1 MFMRYLALTEKDRKE
16 MRSKIG
22 IESIDELYDDFPI
35 PDFGDLPGGI
45 MGELELERK
54 MLSLAQKNFSANM
67 FFLGAGC
74 YWHHVPATV
83 DYVIQRSEFLTC
95 YTPYQPELSQGTL
108 MAMFEFQTM
117 ICALTGMDVANASMY
132 DGPTALAEAALM
144 AMRLTKRK
152 NVYVSEGLNPEYL
165 RVLSTYIGE
174 DRIKTNSVDADAACF
189 IVQVPDFFGQ
199 IRKIS
204 ALRERCIKLDVL
216 LVVVV
221 TEIVSLGLLPPP
233 SAADIVVGEGQSI
246 GMPMSFGGPHLGFF
260 ACRQKYIRQ
269 MPGRLCGQTVD
280 QAGRRAFTL
289 TLNTREQH
297 IRRERATSNICT
309 NQGLTALAFTVHM
322 SLLGE
327 IGFKTLARINHEKAC
342 ILADMLS
349 KIRGVKLIN
358 DNFFNEFVIELP
370 VAAQTVVDKM
380 AKKGIVAGITVGE
393 NNLLL
398 AATEM
403 NTEEDIKTFVQEISA
418 AL

>member
-1 MFMRYLALTEKDRKE
+1 

-22 IESIDELYDDFPI
+22 IESIDELYEDFPI

>member
-1 MFMRYLALTEKDRKE
+1 MRYLALTEKDRKE

>member
-1 MFMRYLALTEKDRKE
+1 MRHLVLTEKDRKE

-22 IESIDELYDDFPI
+22 IGSVDELYDNLPI
-35 PDFGDLPGGI
+35 PDFGDLPGV
-45 MGELELERK
+45 MGEIELEHK
-54 MLSLAQKNFSANM
+54 MLSLAQQNLSTNM

-74 YWHHVPATV
+74 YLHHIPATV
-83 DYVIQRSEFLTC
+83 DYIIQRSEFLTC

-108 MAMFEFQTM
+108 MVMFEFQTM

-144 AMRLTKRK
+144 AMRLTQRR
-152 NVYVSEGLNPEYL
+152 NVHICDGLNPEYL
-165 RVLSTYIGE
+165 RVLSTYIE
-174 DRIKTNSVDADAACF
+174 TDNIKADDSVGVDAACLV
-189 IVQVPDFFGQ
+189 IQVPDFFGQ
-199 IRKIS
+199 IRELS
-204 ALRERCIKLDVL
+204 ALREKCTKLDVL
-216 LVVVV
+216 LIVVV

-260 ACRQKYIRQ
+260 ACRQEYIRQ

-327 IGFKTLARINHEKAC
+327 LGFKALARLNHERAC

-349 KIRGVKLIN
+349 KIKGVRLIN
-358 DNFFNEFVIELP
+358 NNFFNEFVVELP
-370 VAAQTVVDKM
+370 TEAQSLVDKM
-380 AKKGIVAGITVGE
+380 SAKGIVAGLAIGKKR
-393 NNLLL
+393 LLL
-398 AATEM
+398 AVNEM
-403 NTEEDIKTFVQEISA
+403 STEENIENFVQEISM
-418 AL
+418 ALH

>member
-1 MFMRYLALTEKDRKE
+1 MRYLALTEKDRKE

-22 IESIDELYDDFPI
+22 IGSVDELYDNLPI
-35 PDFGDLPGGI
+35 PDFGDLPGV
-45 MGELELERK
+45 MGELELEHK
-54 MLSLAQKNFSANM
+54 MLSLAQQNLSTNM

-74 YWHHVPATV
+74 YLHHVSATV
-83 DYVIQRSEFLTC
+83 DYIIQRSEFLTC

-108 MAMFEFQTM
+108 MTMFEFQTM

-132 DGPTALAEAALM
+132 DGPTALAEAMLM
-144 AMRLTKRK
+144 AMRLTQRR
-152 NVYVSEGLNPEYL
+152 NVHICDGLNPEYL
-165 RVLSTYIGE
+165 RVLSTYIE
-174 DRIKTNSVDADAACF
+174 TDNIKADDSVDADAACLV
-189 IVQVPDFFGQ
+189 IQVPDFFGQ
-199 IRKIS
+199 IQELS
-204 ALRERCIKLDVL
+204 ALREKCTKFDVL
-216 LVVVV
+216 LIVVV
-221 TEIVSLGLLPPP
+221 TEIVSLGLLAPP

-246 GMPMSFGGPHLGFF
+246 GIPMSFGGPHLGFF
-260 ACRQKYIRQ
+260 ACRQEYIRQ

-327 IGFKTLARINHEKAC
+327 LGFKALARLNHERAC

-349 KIRGVKLIN
+349 KIKGVRLIN
-358 DNFFNEFVIELP
+358 NNFFNEFVVELP
-370 VAAQTVVDKM
+370 TGAQSLVDKM
-380 AKKGIVAGITVGE
+380 SAKGIVAGLAIDKKR
-393 NNLLL
+393 LLL

-403 NTEEDIKTFVQEISA
+403 STEENIENFVQEISA
-418 AL
+418 ALH